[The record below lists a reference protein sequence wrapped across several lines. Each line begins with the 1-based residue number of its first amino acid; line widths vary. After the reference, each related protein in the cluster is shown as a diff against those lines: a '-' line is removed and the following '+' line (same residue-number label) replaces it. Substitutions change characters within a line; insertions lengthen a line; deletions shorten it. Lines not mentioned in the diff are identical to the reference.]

1 MEIRPAAVYQ
11 RVGQAGHV
19 TPLDERV
26 LEDTDTLPVFGLVFG
41 PAHLVTG

>member
-11 RVGQAGHV
+11 RVDQPGDV

-26 LEDTDTLPVFGLVFG
+26 LEDTDTLPAFGL
-41 PAHLVTG
+41 AHLVTG